1 MYWLIIPAVI
11 IALILAMVI
20 RTLCIGKKTTYLDFS
35 DDQARIDEYSE
46 KLSRMVQV
54 ETVSHRG
61 QPEPEKFRA
70 FHETMAE
77 LFPTVFEK
85 MEKIDI
91 DGNLLMKW
99 KGKNPDLEPIILTS
113 HQDVV
118 PAEGTW
124 KYPPFSGA
132 IAEGKVWGRGAADI
146 KGGVMCF
153 YQACEELLRE
163 GYQPEC
169 DVYLGSSC
177 TEEIGGD
184 GAPKLCQW
192 FKDQGIHLFL
202 LSDEGGSL
210 VQDPVPGV
218 PGNFAAVGIF
228 EKGYG
233 DLRFYARGNGGHS
246 STPPKNTPIARLAK
260 FVTRVESKSP
270 FKAKFSPAVDSMFLS
285 LAPYCTKF
293 GLKLIMSNLWLLK
306 PLVKNVIPAI
316 STEAGAMLKTTCAF
330 TMQKGSDGYNVIPQ
344 EAWVVANLRYIPH
357 QSMDESNEI
366 MRKLAAKYDLEME
379 VVNANPPSKELD
391 LKGEAYAL
399 AKETISDIFPGVGI
413 MPYVVT
419 GGTDARFYG
428 DVCDS
433 AIRFSP
439 INFGPEQMAGMHGL
453 NENVEQATLPG
464 GVDFYKALIKKMEKR
479 K

>member
-11 IALILAMVI
+11 VALILAMVI
-20 RTLCIGKKTTYLDFS
+20 RTLCIGKKKTYLNFS

-46 KLSRMVQV
+46 KLSRMIQV
-54 ETVSHRG
+54 ETVSHPG

-70 FHETMAE
+70 FHATMAE

-99 KGKNPDLEPIILTS
+99 KGKNPDLDPIILTS

-118 PAEGTW
+118 PAEGEW
-124 KYPPFSGA
+124 KYPPFSGT
-132 IAEGKVWGRGAADI
+132 IAEGKIWGRGAGDI

-153 YQACEELLRE
+153 YQACEELLKE
-163 GYQPEC
+163 GYEPEC

-184 GAPKLCQW
+184 GAPKMAKW
-192 FKDQGIHLFL
+192 FKDRGIHLFL

-210 VQDPVPGV
+210 VEDPVPGV
-218 PGNFAAVGIF
+218 PGNFAAVGVF

-233 DLRFYARGNGGHS
+233 DLRFRAHGNGGHS
-246 STPPKNTPIARLAK
+246 STPPKNTPIVRLAR
-260 FVTRVESKSP
+260 FVNRIDKRNP
-270 FKAKFSPAVDSMFLS
+270 FKAKFSPAVDSMFAA

-306 PLVKNVIPAI
+306 PIVKNLIPSI
-316 STEAGAMLKTTCAF
+316 STEAGAMLQTTCAF
-330 TMQKGSDGYNVIPQ
+330 TMQKGSDGANVIPQ
-344 EAWVVANLRYIPH
+344 EAWVLANLRYIPH
-357 QSMDESNEI
+357 QSMDESNEL
-366 MRKLAAKYDLEME
+366 MRKIAAKYDLEME
-379 VVNANPPSKELD
+379 VVNANPPSNELD
-391 LKGEAYAL
+391 LRGEAYAL
-399 AKETISDIFPGVGI
+399 TRETIADIFPGVGI

-419 GGTDARFYG
+419 GGTDARFYR

-433 AIRFSP
+433 CIRFSP
-439 INFGPEQMAGMHGL
+439 INFGPEQMAGMHAI
-453 NENVEQATLPG
+453 NENIEQKTLPTA
-464 GVDFYKALIKKMEKR
+464 VDFYKALVKKMEKR